1 MPTEIRLSLPYPSI
15 EGIGEDYRSAAII
28 SPAYAGMHGELTA
41 ILQYVYHSFY
51 FEKAGMAET
60 ADIMI
65 GIAICEM
72 KHLDILGSLILE
84 LGIQPIFTAL
94 PPRRCNFYNTAAV
107 SYSQT
112 PQKML
117 MDDITGELTPIEE
130 YTQMLGQLSDERV
143 GAVISRIRLD
153 EELHVKVLQEQ
164 LEKLTGSR

>member
-1 MPTEIRLSLPYPSI
+1 M
-15 EGIGEDYRSAAII
+15 
-28 SPAYAGMHGELTA
+28 
-41 ILQYVYHSFY
+41 
-51 FEKAGMAET
+51 
-60 ADIMI
+60 
-65 GIAICEM
+65 
-72 KHLDILGSLILE
+72 
-84 LGIQPIFTAL
+84 
-94 PPRRCNFYNTAAV
+94 

-117 MDDITGELTPIEE
+117 MDDITGELTAIEE